1 MDSDDVFCRRRVL
14 AARPLRYTLPDFLDT
29 PVNIT
34 AYRGTDVD
42 LPCAVRNLG
51 PKHVV
56 WKKYNTTNPITVG
69 DYVYDP
75 DKSYEVLRPK
85 TPGNLHW
92 NLRITDVQMHHAGV
106 YECQIS
112 TKEHFTRNVTLTVID
127 DGKKRHRDKTGIRLD
142 GSQFVEKGRTLVL
155 NCTATAFDYR
165 PKGVDWFKD
174 GSKIKSDA
182 HVLITESSDGD
193 NVLRSTLEILRSNM
207 SDAGTYVCRSSKLNV
222 ASKRVIVLNNSEGS
236 DSITLGQPHS
246 RRHRPGHR
254 NGSTKLH
261 RQSSSS
267 SFLFSSS
274 LLLLLLHR
282 LIFWIVHPQAQIRW
296 SLGGL

>member
-1 MDSDDVFCRRRVL
+1 MAVRFGIIVS
-14 AARPLRYTLPDFLDT
+14 AARPLRYTLPTFLDT

-85 TPGNLHW
+85 THGNPHW
-92 NLRITDVQMHHAGV
+92 NLRITDVQLRHAGT

-112 TKEHFTRNVTLTVID
+112 TKEHFTRNVTLTVIET
-127 DGKKRHRDKTGIRLD
+127 GGGRGANNQTGIRLD
-142 GSQFVEKGRTLVL
+142 GSQFVEKGRSLVL
-155 NCTATAFDYR
+155 NCTASAFDYR

-182 HVLITESSDGD
+182 HVLITESSPGE
-193 NVLRSTLEILRSNM
+193 NVLHSTLEVLRSNM

-222 ASKRVIVLNNSEGS
+222 ASKRVIVLNNSDGL
-236 DSITLGQPHS
+236 DGITLGQPRS
-246 RRHRPGHR
+246 REHRPA
-254 NGSTKLH
+254 K
-261 RQSSSS
+261 
-267 SFLFSSS
+267 
-274 LLLLLLHR
+274 
-282 LIFWIVHPQAQIRW
+282 V
-296 SLGGL
+296 